1 MGLHKKRKLTP
12 KAKRTR
18 YMRKLTLC
26 ILLHNMNLKKLL
38 KARLVSH
45 WECFENAN
53 STYENISISC
63 FFTALKML
71 VKNFKF
77 THY

>member
-1 MGLHKKRKLTP
+1 MDLHKKRKLTP

-26 ILLHNMNLKKLL
+26 ILLHNMN
-38 KARLVSH
+38 H